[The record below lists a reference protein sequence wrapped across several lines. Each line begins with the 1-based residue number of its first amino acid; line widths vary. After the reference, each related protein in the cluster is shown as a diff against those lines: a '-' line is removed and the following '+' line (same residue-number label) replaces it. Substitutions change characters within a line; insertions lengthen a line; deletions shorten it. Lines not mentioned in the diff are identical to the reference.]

1 MPRENVSMKTYLDSH
16 PRIELLFNTTQG
28 LHVNFT
34 QVEQALDH
42 VRLEFINQ
50 LDSVKWLDQA
60 TRAQLKDKAQAV
72 SLMVGYPDWI
82 LEVDKLDHRYE
93 KVGWGRARGVAGFLE
108 FIEKKPS
115 FVEFEYNIL
124 PCSHHF
130 SSYKKHGH
138 VLIKVQQLG

>member
-1 MPRENVSMKTYLDSH
+1 M
-16 PRIELLFNTTQG
+16 
-28 LHVNFT
+28 
-34 QVEQALDH
+34 EQALDH

-93 KVGWGRARGVAGFLE
+93 KVGWGRARGGGGGRFLGFIDNTIALSLQD
-108 FIEKKPS
+108 F
-115 FVEFEYNIL
+115 FQ
-124 PCSHHF
+124 
-130 SSYKKHGH
+130 
-138 VLIKVQQLG
+138 LISKT